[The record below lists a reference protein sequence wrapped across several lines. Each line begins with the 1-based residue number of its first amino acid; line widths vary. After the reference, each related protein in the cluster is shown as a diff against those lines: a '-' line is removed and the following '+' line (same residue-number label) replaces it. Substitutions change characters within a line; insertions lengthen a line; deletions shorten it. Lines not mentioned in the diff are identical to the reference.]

1 MKINKE
7 KASLALLL
15 LGMFLVVISMC
26 EILLCLY
33 CSVSTP
39 YITHT
44 ALYVLAIGFC
54 LFPASMGLLLD

>member
-7 KASLALLL
+7 RTSLALML

-26 EILLCLY
+26 AIMICLY
-33 CSVSTP
+33 CGVSTP
-39 YITHT
+39 YIKEG

-54 LFPASMGLLLD
+54 LFPASMGLLD